1 MKACTARF
9 ENMSENMVASKDT
22 FEPSEWMTKPDN
34 KVLTRP
40 RTKPQRPL
48 GPELME
54 GFKGVKAGKI
64 PKKRKR
70 SQEQIEGRPGI
81 KRAKTKKGR
90 GKKALVVQQEVAS
103 DHGSQTQSDLE
114 TDDGDEEMKP
124 AAELSDGVH
133 NDSAAHVDKPAAEPE
148 GTGKASSSA
157 TQAIAKP
164 VPAHT
169 QPVEASPKP
178 VKAPTQLAQKPPSPP
193 SGQIQKKSGTPARAV
208 VEVTL
213 ASESSPSFNDF
224 AVPTTP
230 PSPPDTPPAPSP
242 EPDEPTAPAP
252 PPVASK
258 RKKPSSSAKVNTQRP
273 ATHAARL
280 FRGSEI
286 VHVGGPGSGDGGR
299 VRTITTV
306 ARSQKKKI
314 ARPALKTVPVPAGW
328 RETPN

>member
-48 GPELME
+48 GAELMQ
-54 GFKGVKAGKI
+54 GFKGVKAGRI

-70 SQEQIEGRPGI
+70 TQEQIEGRRGI

-114 TDDGDEEMKP
+114 TDDGNEEMKP
-124 AAELSDGVH
+124 APELSDDVH
-133 NDSAAHVDKPAAEPE
+133 NDSAEHVDKPAAEPE

-178 VKAPTQLAQKPPSPP
+178 VKAPTQLAQKPPPRH
-193 SGQIQKKSGTPARAV
+193 Q
-208 VEVTL
+208 
-213 ASESSPSFNDF
+213 
-224 AVPTTP
+224 
-230 PSPPDTPPAPSP
+230 
-242 EPDEPTAPAP
+242 
-252 PPVASK
+252 
-258 RKKPSSSAKVNTQRP
+258 
-273 ATHAARL
+273 
-280 FRGSEI
+280 
-286 VHVGGPGSGDGGR
+286 
-299 VRTITTV
+299 
-306 ARSQKKKI
+306 ARSRRRVGLPPGQS
-314 ARPALKTVPVPAGW
+314 
-328 RETPN
+328 